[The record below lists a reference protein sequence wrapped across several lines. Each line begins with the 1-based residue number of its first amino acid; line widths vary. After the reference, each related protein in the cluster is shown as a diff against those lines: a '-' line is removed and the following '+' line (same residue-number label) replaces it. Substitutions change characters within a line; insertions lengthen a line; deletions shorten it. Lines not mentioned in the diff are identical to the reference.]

1 MNMNQEKGV
10 LFGIIGTGR
19 IAQRFLQMVKET
31 NLATVSCI
39 YNPNLDSARN
49 FAEKNGISKYT
60 NDWERFLS
68 GIQAAYV
75 ASPHKTHA
83 TYTRKLLQSSKHVLC
98 EKPMSFHKKEAQ
110 ELYQLADTQKCLLR
124 EAMKT
129 AYCPGFLAMMEMA
142 KSGKIGTIRDVE
154 ACFSRLT
161 PTNVREYTDWECGG
175 SFTEFGSY
183 VLLPVLKLLGTEWKN
198 ISYES
203 VYAPNGVDSYT
214 NMHFS
219 YANAMATVKTG
230 LGVKTEGQLVI
241 SGTKGYLLCPSPW
254 WLTKKF
260 EIRYENANKIEQYEF
275 PYEGSGLQY
284 ELKKFIEE
292 IEDGIS
298 DIKEGLTAEESIASA
313 TVMEYFLS
321 QAKQGREKSL
331 SNKKV
336 NIWAHRGCS
345 MQYPENTLEAFE
357 AAAKLSGITGIEL
370 DVQFTKDNEAVVFHD
385 ENVSRVTNGTKNICE
400 YTLEELKRLEICSI
414 NGTITR
420 IPTLEEVLKLL
431 KPYCIS
437 NGLLINIE
445 LKTSVIRYPGIE
457 AATLELVQKHGLE
470 SQIVYSSFLPESV
483 ALVKQLDPMAQTGM
497 LAGSLEDA
505 ILYARDTH
513 ADALHPGNYGL
524 SYEIPKDMQHM
535 PVRVWNG
542 EEPFFRD
549 GRILKERNMTK
560 YAQFGATD
568 IITNVPELYLGG
580 KS

>member
-1 MNMNQEKGV
+1 MSRQKEKI
-10 LFGIIGTGR
+10 LLGIIGTGR

-39 YNPNLDSARN
+39 YNPNLDSART

-60 NDWERFLS
+60 NDWEQFSS

-83 TYTRKLLQSSKHVLC
+83 DYIRKLLQSSKHVLC

-110 ELYQLADTQKCLLR
+110 ELYQLADAQKCLLR

-142 KSGKIGTIRDVE
+142 KSGKIGIIRDVE

-183 VLLPVLKLLGTEWKN
+183 VLLPVLKLLGTEWKD

-260 EIRYENANKIEQYEF
+260 EIRYEDANKIEQYEF

-292 IEDGIS
+292 IEDGAS
-298 DIKEGLTAEESIASA
+298 DAKEGLTAEESIASA

-321 QAKQGREKSL
+321 QTKQRREKSA
-331 SNKKV
+331 SDKKV

-370 DVQFTKDNEAVVFHD
+370 DVQFTKDNEVVVFHD

-400 YTLEELKRLEICSI
+400 YTLEELKRLEIRSV
-414 NGTITR
+414 NGTIAR

-431 KPYCIS
+431 KPYCVS
-437 NGLLINIE
+437 KGLLINIE

-457 AATLELVQKHGLE
+457 AVTLELVQKHELE
-470 SQIVYSSFLPESV
+470 PYIVYSSFLPESV
-483 ALVKQLDPMAQTGM
+483 VLVKQLNPMAQTGM

-505 ILYARDTH
+505 ILYARSTH
-513 ADALHPGNYGL
+513 ADALHPGNFGL
-524 SYEIPKDMQHM
+524 SGCIPEDMKGM
-535 PVRVWNG
+535 PVRVWNC
-542 EEPFFRD
+542 EEPFFED
-549 GRILKERNMTK
+549 GRTLKEKDMVK
-560 YAQFGATD
+560 YGRFGATD
-568 IITNVPELYLGG
+568 IITNVPERYL
-580 KS
+580 

>member
-1 MNMNQEKGV
+1 MSRQEEKI
-10 LFGIIGTGR
+10 LLGIIGTGR

-39 YNPNLDSARN
+39 YNPNLDSART

-60 NDWERFLS
+60 NDWEQFLS

-98 EKPMSFHKKEAQ
+98 EKPMCFHKKEAQ
-110 ELYQLADTQKCLLR
+110 ELYQLADAQKCLLR

-183 VLLPVLKLLGTEWKN
+183 VLLPVLKLLGTEWKD

-260 EIRYENANKIEQYEF
+260 EIRYEDANKIEQYEF
-275 PYEGSGLQY
+275 PYESSGLQY
-284 ELKKFIEE
+284 ELKKFIKE
-292 IEDGIS
+292 IEDGAS
-298 DIKEGLTAEESIASA
+298 DAKEGLTAEESIASA

-321 QAKQGREKSL
+321 QTKQRREKSA
-331 SNKKV
+331 SDKKV

-370 DVQFTKDNEAVVFHD
+370 DVQFTKDNEVVVFHD

-400 YTLEELKRLEICSI
+400 YTLEELKRLEIRSV
-414 NGTITR
+414 NGTIAR

-431 KPYCIS
+431 KPYCVS
-437 NGLLINIE
+437 KGLLINIE
-445 LKTSVIRYPGIE
+445 LKTSVIRYLGIE

-470 SQIVYSSFLPESV
+470 SYIVYSSFLPESV
-483 ALVKQLDPMAQTGM
+483 AVVKQLNPIAQTGM

-513 ADALHPGNYGL
+513 ADALHPGNFGL
-524 SYEIPKDMQHM
+524 SGCVPEDMKEI
-535 PVRVWNG
+535 PVRVWNV
-542 EEPFFRD
+542 EEPFFED
-549 GRILKERNMTK
+549 GRVLKEKNMVK
-560 YAQFGATD
+560 YEMFGATD
-568 IITNVPELYLGG
+568 IITNVPERYL
-580 KS
+580 

>member
-1 MNMNQEKGV
+1 MNDQRERLLMGV
-10 LFGIIGTGR
+10 IGTGR
-19 IAQRFLQMVKET
+19 IARRFVKMVQET
-31 NLATVSCI
+31 GLVTISCV
-39 YNPNLDSARN
+39 YNPNPESAKA
-49 FAEKNGISKYT
+49 FAEKNDIADYT
-60 NDWERFLS
+60 DDWEHFVT

-75 ASPHKTHA
+75 ASPHKTHGS
-83 TYTRKLLQSSKHVLC
+83 YVEKLLQSSKHVLC
-98 EKPMSFHKKEAQ
+98 EKPMSFSYKEAQ
-110 ELYQLADTQKCLLR
+110 ELYQLADKQNCVLR

-183 VLLPVLKLLGTEWKN
+183 VLLPVLKLLGTEWKD

-214 NMHFS
+214 NLHFS
-219 YANAMATVKTG
+219 YANAVATVKTG

-260 EIRYENANKIEQYEF
+260 EIRYEDANKIEQFEF

-284 ELKKFIEE
+284 ELKKFVEE
-292 IEDGIS
+292 IEEGVS
-298 DIKEGLTAEESIASA
+298 DAKEGLTAEESIASA
-313 TVMEYFLS
+313 AVMEYFLAQTRQRRVEGQS
-321 QAKQGREKSL
+321 D
-331 SNKKV
+331 KKV

-370 DVQFTKDNEAVVFHD
+370 DVQFTKDNEVVVFHD
-385 ENVSRVTNGTKNICE
+385 ENVSRVTNGTGNIRD
-400 YTLEELKRLEICSI
+400 YTLAELKKLEICSKDYQI
-414 NGTITR
+414 SR

-431 KPYCIS
+431 KPYCEERD
-437 NGLLINIE
+437 LLINIE
-445 LKTSVIRYPGIE
+445 LKTSVVRYEGIE
-457 AATLELVQKHGLE
+457 EATLNKVRDYGMEAC
-470 SQIVYSSFLPESV
+470 IVYSSFLPESV
-483 ALVKQLDPMAQTGM
+483 ALVKKLSPSAKTGM
-497 LAGSLEDA
+497 LAGTLEDA
-505 ILYARDTH
+505 IRWARKVR

-524 SYEIPKDMQHM
+524 SCEIPKDMQHM

-549 GRILKERNMTK
+549 GRVLKERNMTK

-568 IITNVPELYLGG
+568 IITNVPELYLGE